1 MTPLSAGEIR
11 AGGDGCVHLL
21 IGKQILAV
29 NPDDMGVL
37 FFGGGAAPV
46 RARAGPGEPGE
57 KPRGMVRLTPS
68 GRAVTIELG
77 SERFMVPRDRFLA
90 VAFGEDIASLVFT
103 VPSDRTESPGR
114 GDPA

>member
-1 MTPLSAGEIR
+1 MTALSAGEIR

-21 IGKQILAV
+21 IGKQVLAFC
-29 NPDDMGVL
+29 PGDMGEL
-37 FFGGGAAPV
+37 FFGGGMAPV
-46 RARAGPGEPGE
+46 RALAGPGEPGE
-57 KPRGMVRLTPS
+57 KPRGMARLTPS

-77 SERFMVPRDRFLA
+77 SERYMVPRDRFLA

-103 VPSDRTESPGR
+103 LPSDRTASSGR